1 MSVFCLQKTLLIV
14 LFGLYSAFIAEDKI
28 FMFAFFQIAA
38 YYKKK
43 IVMHGY
49 SDSDTPYNSFWFVL
63 NIEYPGETI
72 FLIFGTQIPVS
83 NKCGHLT

>member
-1 MSVFCLQKTLLIV
+1 M
-14 LFGLYSAFIAEDKI
+14 YSAFITAADKI
-28 FMFAFFQIAA
+28 FTLDFFLKIAA
-38 YYKKK
+38 YYRNK

-49 SDSDTPYNSFWFVL
+49 SNSDTPYNSFWFVTCM

-83 NKCGHLT
+83 NKCGHLY